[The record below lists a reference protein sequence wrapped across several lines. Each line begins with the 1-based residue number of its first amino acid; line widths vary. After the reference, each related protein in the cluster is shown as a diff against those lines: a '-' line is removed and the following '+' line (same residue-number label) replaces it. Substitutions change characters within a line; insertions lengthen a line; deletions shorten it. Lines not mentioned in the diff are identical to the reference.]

1 MRCMMPSE
9 HEMKIIQAILKKM
22 KQMGYPDDS
31 IRYAQDQLI
40 KNPEGDFGKK
50 LVADMISLNIAA
62 LIFNEVEKQTKENA
76 IS

>member
-1 MRCMMPSE
+1 MPSE

>member
-1 MRCMMPSE
+1 MPSE

-50 LVADMISLNIAA
+50 LVADMISLSIAA